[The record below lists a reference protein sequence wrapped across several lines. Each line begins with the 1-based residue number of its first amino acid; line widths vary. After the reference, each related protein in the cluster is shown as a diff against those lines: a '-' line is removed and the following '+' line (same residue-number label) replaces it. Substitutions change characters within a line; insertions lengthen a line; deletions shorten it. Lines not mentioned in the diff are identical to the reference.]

1 MFTFTESFIGTQF
14 FYTSGVSALKEYI
27 LDMLNTDRGTRPYYP
42 DYGCL
47 VEKYKYSLLN
57 LQTAQRIHSEVYF
70 LIASMD
76 NIRIINTNYRLKIKE
91 KKVELYFDL
100 VLGQEPIGLHLT
112 YSDGGFK

>member
-1 MFTFTESFIGTQF
+1 MFTFIESFYNTDF
-14 FYTSGVSALKEYI
+14 HYTSGVAALKQYI

-57 LQTAQRIHSEVYF
+57 LQTAQNIHSDVYYQ
-70 LIASMD
+70 IASMS
-76 NIRIINTNYRLKIKE
+76 NIQIINTNYKLKIAE

-100 VLGQEPIGLHLT
+100 LLGQEPIGIHLT

>member
-1 MFTFTESFIGTQF
+1 MFTFTESYYGTGYY
-14 FYTSGVSALKEYI
+14 YTSGVLALKQYI

-57 LQTAQRIHSEVYF
+57 LQTAQQIHSDVYYQ
-70 LIASMD
+70 IASID
-76 NIRIINTNYRLKIKE
+76 NIRIVNTNYRLKIAD

-100 VLGQEPIGLHLT
+100 VLGKEPIGLHIT